1 MTKTIVTPL
10 FAAILFVAFT
20 CVANAQSCCSPSFPS
35 YQQFCQKNYAN
46 SCVGQGV
53 FGDKLVRPFNHCMS
67 TCCDPCGSPCC
78 GFPILGGGCFARLLG
93 REVNCAGPDF
103 GYVYTPGYGANG
115 QGLAPG
121 WGIGQRQSYADGIS
135 AAPGMQ
141 PGHPSYIYRSPR
153 DFLNPN
159 PPSIGY

>member
-20 CVANAQSCCSPSFPS
+20 CVANAQSCCSPNFPS
-35 YQQFCQKNYAN
+35 YQQFCQTNYAN
-46 SCVGQGV
+46 SCVGQNV
-53 FGDKLVRPFNHCMS
+53 FGDKLVRPFSHGMS

-78 GFPILGGGCFARLLG
+78 GFGLGLPHLFG
-93 REVNCAGPDF
+93 RNVNCAGPDF

-121 WGIGQRQSYADGIS
+121 WGIGRSYADGLN